1 MENTTYNND
10 VSIKLSGT
18 GRTFQM
24 LLLFVVRLIFA
35 FGFIINCYFVKKGP
49 MSVLE
54 LFYGFTSTSYITK
67 GVLTQT
73 FMSIAGLIAYRLT
86 QEAPSLAR

>member
-1 MENTTYNND
+1 VLD
-10 VSIKLSGT
+10 AIVSERIVSDLCLRVYHK
-18 GRTFQM
+18 
-24 LLLFVVRLIFA
+24 LLFCEERPDVG
-35 FGFIINCYFVKKGP
+35 FGTILWFHLNLLYNK
-49 MSVLE
+49 
-54 LFYGFTSTSYITK
+54 TK